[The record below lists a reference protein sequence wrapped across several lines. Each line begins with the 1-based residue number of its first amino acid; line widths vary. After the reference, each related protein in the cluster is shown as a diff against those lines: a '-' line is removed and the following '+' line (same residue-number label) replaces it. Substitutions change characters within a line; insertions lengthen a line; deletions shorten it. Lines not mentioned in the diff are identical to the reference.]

1 MLLAVQLATVS
12 SAFRFA
18 AKLALKVI
26 TEEEDL
32 RLDEAAVSLPSRMDS
47 KLLLDWAMHSMV
59 RLRLSPLACA
69 VPGMARFVKA
79 SQGLRLLQLE
89 CDQDLLTCAQ
99 AESLV
104 SSCCNLKTLICQE
117 TFVPHHIP
125 ATLTALDVDM
135 CYWSKVSQQEDCP
148 EGQERALLFRLA
160 SAPDLQRLRLRLGL
174 NPQMPALPSL
184 RLHRLRAV
192 YLSFSVAY
200 GPLDLGWLRGQP
212 IDVLHLSVNITVR
225 TLKAHRKLVQ
235 QLQGLTI
242 HRLDVDVHADVELEA
257 QALWGG
263 LVVQEELR
271 IKFYDGR
278 TLLAVPQCKWRQVGI
293 CDRAASAKPF
303 RIHWPALS
311 SCPGWVRL
319 DVETS
324 LGDGDL
330 TVEVVGC
337 PGSAPGFSEPWQ
349 LNCWTFGRSYVGLS
363 APSMQRGAH
372 MLLQNLAARSAGWQ
386 KHIFSG
392 NPHKVIDYL
401 EGWH

>member
-1 MLLAVQLATVS
+1 
-12 SAFRFA
+12 
-18 AKLALKVI
+18 
-26 TEEEDL
+26 
-32 RLDEAAVSLPSRMDS
+32 
-47 KLLLDWAMHSMV
+47 
-59 RLRLSPLACA
+59 
-69 VPGMARFVKA
+69 
-79 SQGLRLLQLE
+79 
-89 CDQDLLTCAQ
+89 
-99 AESLV
+99 
-104 SSCCNLKTLICQE
+104 
-117 TFVPHHIP
+117 
-125 ATLTALDVDM
+125 M

-212 IDVLHLSVNITVR
+212 IDVLHLSINITVR

-303 RIHWPALS
+303 RILWPALS